1 MQYLSSLLL
10 YIFLFLLPTQL
21 GKHFFLDFSYIQG
34 LRVDYLAPT
43 LYLTDILALLLIIFN
58 SKKIIALLNNKKLL
72 VFFILL
78 LLTLPFSLNKFI
90 FLYRFLRIIEWLSIF
105 FIFYAHRKKLN
116 YFFILCTFTV
126 GTVLQFTLA
135 VTQFALKHSV
145 QNIFYYLGERALNL
159 STIGVAK
166 GSLQGIEFL
175 RPYGTFSHPNSLGG
189 FYLLLYFFVI
199 ATPQF
204 NKKVVLKYFLLFLC
218 VGLIFLS
225 FSKIA
230 ILTFLILNIVYLIT
244 SRFYTRCPFCF
255 TARALILLVL
265 AGIVLAAKTDIF
277 TVDKRV
283 DLIKNATAII
293 TQHPLVGVGLG
304 NYVIAQSSF
313 SSKYLNF
320 LNQPVHN
327 IVLLWIAE
335 TGLIVSAYSIYLIMQ
350 ILRKNIK
357 NVQFIFLIA
366 VILITGFFDH
376 YWLTL
381 EQNSLLIAVL
391 FGII

>member
-1 MQYLSSLLL
+1 MQYLTTLLI
-10 YIFLFLLPTQL
+10 YVFIFLLPTQL

-43 LYLTDILALLLIIFN
+43 LYLTDLIAVILIIFN
-58 SKKIIALLNNKKLL
+58 IKKIIPLFHNKKLI
-72 VFFILL
+72 VFLLLL

-90 FLYRFLRIIEWLSIF
+90 FLYRFLRIIEWLFIF

-126 GTVLQFTLA
+126 GTVLQFALA
-135 VTQFALKHSV
+135 VTQFALKNSV
-145 QNIFYYLGERALNL
+145 QSMFYYLGERALSL

-189 FYLLLYFFVI
+189 FYLLLYFFI
-199 ATPQF
+199 LTTSHF
-204 NKKVVLKYFLLFLC
+204 NKKIILKYFLLFLC
-218 VGLIFLS
+218 VGLVFLS

-244 SRFYTRCPFCF
+244 SHFYARCRFCF
-255 TARALILLVL
+255 TARTLIMLAL
-265 AGIVLAAKTDIF
+265 AGIVITTKTDIF

-283 DLIKNATAII
+283 DLIKNAAVII
-293 TQHPLVGVGLG
+293 TQHPLFGVGLG
-304 NYVIAQSSF
+304 NYVIAQSTF

-327 IVLLWIAE
+327 ILLLWLAE
-335 TGLIVSAYSIYLIMQ
+335 TGFIVSAYSIYMLMHL
-350 ILRKNIK
+350 LRKNK
-357 NVQFIFLIA
+357 KTMQFIFLIA
-366 VILITGFFDH
+366 VILITGSFDH

-381 EQNSLLIAVL
+381 QQNFLLMAVL

>member
-1 MQYLSSLLL
+1 M
-10 YIFLFLLPTQL
+10 
-21 GKHFFLDFSYIQG
+21 
-34 LRVDYLAPT
+34 
-43 LYLTDILALLLIIFN
+43 
-58 SKKIIALLNNKKLL
+58 
-72 VFFILL
+72 
-78 LLTLPFSLNKFI
+78 
-90 FLYRFLRIIEWLSIF
+90 
-105 FIFYAHRKKLN
+105 
-116 YFFILCTFTV
+116 
-126 GTVLQFTLA
+126 
-135 VTQFALKHSV
+135 
-145 QNIFYYLGERALNL
+145 FYYLGERALNL
-159 STIGVAK
+159 STIGIAK